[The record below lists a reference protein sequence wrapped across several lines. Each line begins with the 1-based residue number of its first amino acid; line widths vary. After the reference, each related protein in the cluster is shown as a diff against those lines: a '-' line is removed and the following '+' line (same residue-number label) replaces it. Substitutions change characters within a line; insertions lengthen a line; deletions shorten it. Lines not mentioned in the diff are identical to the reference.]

1 MTTTPL
7 WTFELPATLEMGT
20 SATDSRIAPYAGSYF
35 AEVPLGGSLSQIVT
49 GFAAGY
55 VYSYTAEVAF
65 IPATSSSADPSD
77 YPYCYGSIFADGTQV
92 GSLNVG
98 KNSNSYRYRPYS
110 DFYTGSFTANQ
121 TTFVIKANM
130 SCLHL
135 SPQFSGP
142 GTFLFDNFEIRCLN
156 KYTP

>member
-35 AEVPLGGSLSQIVT
+35 AEVPLGGSLSQTVT